1 MSRKGVFMGKSIFEI
16 TPAGARA
23 GIDEH
28 THKIDTLNQEK
39 NLILKK
45 ESLSEED
52 NKRLDDIQTEINT
65 RNKEIEKLRPFLKS
79 SK

>member
-1 MSRKGVFMGKSIFEI
+1 MGKSIFEI
-16 TPAGARA
+16 TPVGAKA

-28 THKIDTLNQEK
+28 TQKIDTLNQEK

-52 NKRLDDIQTEINT
+52 NKRLDNIQTEINI